1 MVYRNSTE
9 RCRWPEKL
17 PEKPKKFEVT
27 YKDEDGVESVWKYD
41 LNKFPNG
48 PISVENKFPPH
59 YEKALKKQQKEAKLE
74 KKKSITFFW
83 QIFKHTTADNN

>member
-1 MVYRNSTE
+1 MG
-9 RCRWPEKL
+9 RWPEK
-17 PEKPKKFEVT
+17 PIDKPRKFQVV

-41 LNKFPNG
+41 LDKFPNG

-74 KKKSITFFW
+74 KKKSTLELAKEGKLKSKNKFW
-83 QIFKHTTADNN
+83 